1 MGLTAVHPS
10 LRLSTPEREKT
21 TTKERGDEKQVWR
34 KTYAQFVTL
43 AWQSEEICNL
53 FVKKEVLFPKK
64 ARKSLEGIR
73 KSVPLQRFKKTID
86 CFTKNLFHTQ

>member
-21 TTKERGDEKQVWR
+21 TTKRKGDEKQVWR
-34 KTYAQFVTL
+34 KTYVQFVTL

-53 FVKKEVLFPKK
+53 FVKKEVLFSKKSAQKFGGNPKVRTF
-64 ARKSLEGIR
+64 AA
-73 KSVPLQRFKKTID
+73 F
-86 CFTKNLFHTQ
+86 

>member
-10 LRLSTPEREKT
+10 LRLSIPEREKT

-34 KTYAQFVTL
+34 KTCAQIVTL

-53 FVKKEVLFPKK
+53 FVKKEVLFSKKSAQKFGGNPKVRTF
-64 ARKSLEGIR
+64 AA
-73 KSVPLQRFKKTID
+73 F
-86 CFTKNLFHTQ
+86 

>member
-34 KTYAQFVTL
+34 KTCAQIVTL

-53 FVKKEVLFPKK
+53 FVKKEVLFSKKSAQKFGGNPKVRTF
-64 ARKSLEGIR
+64 AA
-73 KSVPLQRFKKTID
+73 F
-86 CFTKNLFHTQ
+86 

>member
-10 LRLSTPEREKT
+10 LRLSIPEREKT

-53 FVKKEVLFPKK
+53 FVKKEVLFSKKSAQKFGGNPKVRTF
-64 ARKSLEGIR
+64 AA
-73 KSVPLQRFKKTID
+73 F
-86 CFTKNLFHTQ
+86 

>member
-1 MGLTAVHPS
+1 MGLTAVHPPLS
-10 LRLSTPEREKT
+10 LSTPEREKT

-53 FVKKEVLFPKK
+53 FVKKEVLFSKKSAQKFGGNPKVRTF
-64 ARKSLEGIR
+64 AA
-73 KSVPLQRFKKTID
+73 F
-86 CFTKNLFHTQ
+86 

>member
-21 TTKERGDEKQVWR
+21 TTKERADEKQVWR

-53 FVKKEVLFPKK
+53 FVKKEVLFSKKSAQKFGGNPKVRTF
-64 ARKSLEGIR
+64 AA
-73 KSVPLQRFKKTID
+73 F
-86 CFTKNLFHTQ
+86 

>member
-21 TTKERGDEKQVWR
+21 TTKRKGDEKQVWR

-43 AWQSEEICNL
+43 SWQSEEICNL
-53 FVKKEVLFPKK
+53 FVKKEVLFSKKSAQKFGGNPKVRTF
-64 ARKSLEGIR
+64 AA
-73 KSVPLQRFKKTID
+73 F
-86 CFTKNLFHTQ
+86 

>member
-1 MGLTAVHPS
+1 MGLTAADSS
-10 LRLSTPEREKT
+10 LRLLTPEREKT

-53 FVKKEVLFPKK
+53 FVKKEVLFSKKSAQKFGGNPKVRTF
-64 ARKSLEGIR
+64 AA
-73 KSVPLQRFKKTID
+73 F
-86 CFTKNLFHTQ
+86 

>member
-21 TTKERGDEKQVWR
+21 TTKRKGDEKQVWR
-34 KTYAQFVTL
+34 KTDAQFVTL

-53 FVKKEVLFPKK
+53 FVKKEVLFSKKSAQKFGGNPKVRTF
-64 ARKSLEGIR
+64 AA
-73 KSVPLQRFKKTID
+73 F
-86 CFTKNLFHTQ
+86 

>member
-1 MGLTAVHPS
+1 MGLTAVHPP

-53 FVKKEVLFPKK
+53 FVKKEVLFSKKSAQKFGGNPKVRTF
-64 ARKSLEGIR
+64 AA
-73 KSVPLQRFKKTID
+73 F
-86 CFTKNLFHTQ
+86 

>member
-21 TTKERGDEKQVWR
+21 TTKERGDEKQVWH

-53 FVKKEVLFPKK
+53 FVKKEVLFSKKSAQKFGGNPKVRTF
-64 ARKSLEGIR
+64 AA
-73 KSVPLQRFKKTID
+73 F
-86 CFTKNLFHTQ
+86 

>member
-21 TTKERGDEKQVWR
+21 TKKRKGDEKQVWR
-34 KTYAQFVTL
+34 KTCAQFVTL

-53 FVKKEVLFPKK
+53 FVKKEVLFSKKSAQKFGGNPKVRTF
-64 ARKSLEGIR
+64 AA
-73 KSVPLQRFKKTID
+73 F
-86 CFTKNLFHTQ
+86 

>member
-34 KTYAQFVTL
+34 KTYVQFVTL

-53 FVKKEVLFPKK
+53 FVKKEVLFSKKSAQKFGGNPKVRTF
-64 ARKSLEGIR
+64 AA
-73 KSVPLQRFKKTID
+73 F
-86 CFTKNLFHTQ
+86 

>member
-10 LRLSTPEREKT
+10 LRLSTPEREKI

-53 FVKKEVLFPKK
+53 FVKKEVLFSKKSAQKFGGNPKVRTF
-64 ARKSLEGIR
+64 AA
-73 KSVPLQRFKKTID
+73 F
-86 CFTKNLFHTQ
+86 

>member
-21 TTKERGDEKQVWR
+21 TTKERGDEKQVWH

-53 FVKKEVLFPKK
+53 FVKKEVLFSKK
-64 ARKSLEGIR
+64 SAQKFGGN
-73 KSVPLQRFKKTID
+73 
-86 CFTKNLFHTQ
+86 TKVRTFAAF